1 MAKAIHIYNSH
12 IKAELLTFPDVA
24 QLSLGAPARKQQRR
38 STMTTGIIH
47 LRLKATSAIRTAS
60 IELNTAKQDIQR
72 LASSQTAVVSSTDT
86 TLDVTAQMSGGED
99 LSQSLEGLLSKLD
112 VIVKCIDALSEV
124 GLTC

>member
-1 MAKAIHIYNSH
+1 
-12 IKAELLTFPDVA
+12 
-24 QLSLGAPARKQQRR
+24 
-38 STMTTGIIH
+38 MTTGIIH